1 MAGKDG
7 IFRLAICFPFSN
19 RAGLRLQSK
28 HPNITQIQHE
38 KLEDGVPRAMVMSYH
53 QYGYGS
59 KPFIPCWLA
68 TLAPVALR
76 LATQLRPASQS
87 LAQVLEALL
96 SDGRS
101 YTIKLDVYGL
111 PLKKTKI
118 LGWKIISQTIFCRF
132 CGFHEKK

>member
-19 RAGLRLQSK
+19 RAGLRLQS
-28 HPNITQIQHE
+28 P
-38 KLEDGVPRAMVMSYH
+38 LPGDGVPRAKGMSYH

-68 TLAPVALR
+68 TLAPALR

-87 LAQVLEALL
+87 LAQVLEVLL

-111 PLKKTKI
+111 PL
-118 LGWKIISQTIFCRF
+118 
-132 CGFHEKK
+132 EKKHQNPGLENHLPDGKVSF